1 MVKVQY
7 QANMI
12 LDLSNELNT
21 YVLDLYI
28 AMYI

>member
-1 MVKVQY
+1 MVNVQY

>member
-1 MVKVQY
+1 MVNVQY

-12 LDLSNELNT
+12 LDLSNVLNT